1 MRTAHEFHGLFD
13 MAPLA
18 RFLDLALALAGLGSL
33 RGLGDRLK
41 TMLLQHLPRDRVNL
55 RFWHH
60 VALPLFGTARN
71 PKLAARECL
80 GTGTLGQPRGSPTR
94 CLTRTQEKRGATE
107 AVAPRLPRLKL
118 RNALRR
124 F

>member
-1 MRTAHEFHGLFD
+1 MRAAHELHGLFD

-33 RGLGDRLK
+33 RGLGDRPK
-41 TMLLQHLPRDRVNL
+41 TMLLEHLPRNRVNL

-71 PKLAARECL
+71 PELAARECL
-80 GTGTLGQPRGSPTR
+80 GTGTLGPASRFPDKVPHSDARKTR
-94 CLTRTQEKRGATE
+94 
-107 AVAPRLPRLKL
+107 
-118 RNALRR
+118 
-124 F
+124 